1 MQKKISIIFL
11 VIVFA
16 AILIF
21 LENKGFLD
29 NTFSYFK
36 KVTSPILIVFS
47 QTSNKTSGT
56 FTSLFNLSKLQ
67 TENAQLKDTV
77 NKLQAELAQLSEA
90 KKENVKLRKD
100 LGFLN
105 SGEYIYETA
114 EVVSYDPSNLR
125 GMITINKGNGNG
137 LSNGMAVISEGFL
150 VGRLIDVT
158 QNNSRVQLVTDP
170 TSAIPV
176 TLQQSNT
183 NGIAKGQI
191 GYGLSMEKIPQGQV
205 INKGDTVITSG
216 LGGEIPKGLILGTVS
231 MVIKQENSLFITAEI
246 KPETG
251 LNNLSGIIIIKK

>member
-1 MQKKISIIFL
+1 MQKKLSIIFL

-16 AILIF
+16 SILIF
-21 LENKGFLD
+21 IESKGFLD
-29 NTFSYFK
+29 NTFGYLRK
-36 KVTSPILIVFS
+36 ATSPVLIVFS

-77 NKLQAELAQLSEA
+77 NKLQAELAQLTEA
-90 KKENVKLRKD
+90 KKENEKLRSD

-105 SGEYIYETA
+105 SGNYIYETA
-114 EVVSYDPSNLR
+114 QVVSYDPSNLR
-125 GMITINKGNGNG
+125 GMITINKGSNNG

-150 VGRLIDVT
+150 VGRLIDVSK
-158 QNNSRVQLVTDP
+158 NSARVQLVTDP

-176 TLQQSNT
+176 TLQQSTT

-191 GYGLSMEKIPQGQV
+191 GYGLSMEKIPQGQLV
-205 INKGDTVITSG
+205 NKGDTVISSG
-216 LGGEIPKGLILGTVS
+216 LGGEIPKGLILGTITTIS
-231 MVIKQENSLFITAEI
+231 KQENSLFVTAEI

-251 LNNLSGIIIIKK
+251 LSNLSGIIIIKK